1 LGTLIKILLVED
13 VEDDALLLIRAV
25 QKGGYETEYLRVD
38 TAEKLIAALKTESW
52 DIVISDYSLPG
63 FSGMT
68 ALDILKNQERYTPAI
83 MVSGIMGEEIAV
95 EAMQAGANDYIIKGN
110 YARLVPAI
118 ERELSDAI
126 VRRERRAALEALRQS
141 ENRYRAIVEDQTEL
155 INRYNLAG
163 EITYVNTTFARFFG
177 KEPTE
182 LIGARHADFLDA
194 QIANSLEKILAG
206 LNSENLFNISEH
218 LHITPDG
225 KEHWVQWYDRLILDS
240 DGTPFEYQGV
250 GREITEIKQAED
262 ELRVFASNLE
272 RYATQLQVAA
282 DIARDAAT
290 ARDLES
296 LLKRAVD
303 LVHQRFGFYH
313 ASVFLIDESQEYA
326 VITAATGKR
335 GAQLLAQEHKLKIGE
350 VGIVGHVAA
359 TGQPRISLDV
369 GVDTVHF
376 AQPLLPDT
384 RSEMAVPLKVMDR
397 VIGVFDVQSQQ
408 ASDFDGN
415 DLIVLQ
421 TMADQIAIAID
432 NIRLVQETQRRSQE
446 IAGLYDAAMT
456 TSSLLDTEHLLQR
469 LYEQVQ
475 QLIAP
480 DAFMIAVL
488 HENTDEFS
496 IVVAMEKDEPVVEF
510 LGKAFPISDGGFT
523 GWVFE
528 NHQTLLVGD
537 VENDSLP
544 IDPIQGEFP
553 IRSWLGVPLISRE
566 RLIGVTSIQS
576 FKPNQFDISHQRF
589 LESLAAQAAI
599 ALENSRL
606 FGAERAAREQAE
618 TLREV
623 AQVVGSS
630 LEPDEVLNLI
640 LAQMRRVLNF
650 DTASVILYEDDERP
664 TFVSVIGYEDD
675 DEVKTQSGV
684 HLEKST
690 ILKKMAEDLQP
701 IMINDVRD
709 HLEWVWVPGADHV
722 RSFMGVPIVKRNVMI
737 GTLMIDSRNTN
748 YFGTDE
754 LQTLQ
759 DLAQQISIAIENANL
774 FEAERAAREKAEAL
788 REAAQ
793 VISSKLSLDQ
803 VIEAVLEQL
812 ARVLAYD
819 SACVIMVG
827 NHLARVIAGRGYEKF
842 TDTPNLSTITFS
854 KDASV
859 VLNVVQRCQA
869 LMIPDVNDYPGW
881 VVTPFSEHVRST
893 LAVPLWVREQVI
905 GFFSIDRVKPGGFS
919 LSDLELA
926 EVFAAQTS
934 AAIENVRLFEAQ
946 EKRAVELEKLRQVS
960 LSLTASLEPQAVLD
974 AILDGVYQLVGD
986 VLDAHIFI
994 YHEERL
1000 TFGASLWHDGS
1011 RGNLYAEPRPNGLT
1025 YSVARTGNTIKV
1037 DNFQTHPLFSGE
1049 EGAKGW
1055 HGSIIGMPVKIGE
1068 RVVGVL
1074 NVAHSEPYA
1083 FTDVEMNLFRLL
1095 GDQAALAI
1103 ENARL
1108 FEQTMTERRH
1118 MALLYD
1124 VGQAI
1129 VAAFESD
1136 TILARALELTCQTLG
1151 GEAGAA
1157 WLYLPDEDQL
1167 NIRTLFINGM
1177 VAIEDHIPIEDRK
1190 MELSDGLV
1198 GWAARERLPVN
1209 VENIQENPDWKS
1221 VPYLEEETHSFLA
1234 APIMEGQNLLGVIA
1248 ILHSEKA
1255 AFTKAHL
1262 ELIQTNCQQVGLALS
1277 NARRYQDINRLVD
1290 LLAAE
1295 QYRLESLIEML
1306 PVGVLLLDENHR
1318 LQVTNP
1324 LGREILAIL
1333 SPTTE
1338 DGIVSVLG
1346 NTLLTNLLTHQDD
1359 QLPVEIS
1366 VLDPQPGIFEV
1377 QARAI
1382 GGDQIQWV
1390 LSLRDVTQ
1398 EREIQERVQMQNRLA
1413 TVGQLAAGIAHDFNN
1428 IMAAIVVYAD
1438 LLMMEPNLSQAS
1450 QERLTTIQQQVQRA
1464 SSLIRQIL
1472 DFSRRSVMEQSA
1484 LDLLPFM
1491 KEMEKLLERTL
1502 PETVRLELT
1511 YEDGDY
1517 QTLADPTRLQ
1527 QVFMNLAVNARDAM
1541 QDGGRLRFELN
1552 LFVLSPGDIAPVVD
1566 MPLGNWL
1573 HVGVVDTGVGISPDS
1588 LSRIFEPFYTTKPIG
1603 QGTGLGLAQVYGIIR
1618 QHEGFIDV
1626 KSQVGVG
1633 TQFGIYLP
1641 ALPGQAVGD
1650 ETDIDR
1656 SLIDGSGKTVL
1667 LVEDD
1672 ATTLTALQA
1681 LLDAHQFQVLAASNG
1696 SAALAIL
1703 EVQHAA
1709 ISLVISD
1716 VVMPEMGGIDLYTIM
1731 KIRWP
1736 EIKMV
1741 FITGHPLD
1749 SQDQDVLERGRVV
1762 WLQKPFSITDFNRAV
1777 RKVFG

>member
-1 LGTLIKILLVED
+1 MGIPIKMLLVED
-13 VEDDALLLIRAV
+13 AEDDALLLVRAV
-25 QKGGYETEYLRVD
+25 RKGGYDPEYLRVD
-38 TAEKLIAALKTESW
+38 SAEKLIAALETDTW
-52 DIVISDYSLPG
+52 DIVITDYSLPG

-68 ALDILKNQERYTPAI
+68 ALEILNNQDRYTPAI
-83 MVSGIMGEEIAV
+83 MVSGKMGEETAV

-110 YARLVPAI
+110 LARLVPAI
-118 ERELSDAI
+118 ERELRDAV
-126 VRRERRAALEALRQS
+126 VRRERKTALDALRRS

-155 INRYNLAG
+155 INRYNPDG
-163 EITYVNTTFARFFG
+163 EITFVNTAYARLMG
-177 KEPTE
+177 KNPED
-182 LIGARHADFLDA
+182 LIGLKHPEFLGPETSEIFENIITSLSAD
-194 QIANSLEKILAG
+194 NP
-206 LNSENLFNISEH
+206 FNIDEH
-218 LHITPDG
+218 PHYLADG
-225 KEHWVQWYDRLILDS
+225 QELWFQWIDRLIFDS
-240 DGTPFEYQGV
+240 EGNPFEYQGV
-250 GREITEIKQAED
+250 GRDITDIKQAED
-262 ELRVFASNLE
+262 ELRVFASHLE

-290 ARDLES
+290 AGDLES
-296 LLKRAVD
+296 LLNRAVD
-303 LVHQRFGFYH
+303 LVRQRFGFYH
-313 ASVFLIDESQEYA
+313 ASVFLLDETREYA
-326 VITAATGKR
+326 VMTAATGTQ
-335 GAQLLAQEHKLKIGE
+335 GAKLLAQEHKLKVGE
-350 VGIVGHVAA
+350 VGIVGHVAD
-359 TGQPRISLDV
+359 TGQPRIALDV
-369 GVDTVHF
+369 GEDAVHF

-397 VIGVFDVQSQQ
+397 VIGVFDVQSEQ
-408 ASDFDGN
+408 ASAFDGN

-432 NIRLVQETQRRSQE
+432 NIRLVQETQQRSKE

-456 TSSLLDTEHLLQR
+456 TSSLLETEHLLQR

-475 QLIAP
+475 QLITP

-488 HENTDEFS
+488 HENQEEFT

-510 LGKAFPISDGGFT
+510 LGRAFPTKSGGFT
-523 GWVFE
+523 GWVL
-528 NHQTLLVGD
+528 NNRHTLLVGD
-537 VENDSLP
+537 VEQDALP
-544 IDPIQGEFP
+544 IEPIQGEFP
-553 IRSWLGVPLISRE
+553 IRSWLGVPLISRD

-576 FKPNQFDISHQRF
+576 FEPHQFDISHQRF

-618 TLREV
+618 TMREV

-650 DTASVILYEDDERP
+650 DTASVMLYAESENP
-664 TFVSVIGYEDD
+664 IMVSVIGYE
-675 DEVKTQSGV
+675 EEEAVKSQSAL
-684 HLEKST
+684 HLEKSA
-690 ILKKMAEDLQP
+690 ILAQMSQDLRP
-701 IMINDVRD
+701 IVINDVRE
-709 HLEWVWVPGADHV
+709 HPEWVWVPGAEYV
-722 RSFMGVPIVKRNVMI
+722 RSFMGVPIIKRNVMI
-737 GTLMIDSRNTN
+737 GTLMIDSANTN
-748 YFGTDE
+748 YFGPDD

-774 FEAERAAREKAEAL
+774 FEAERVAREKAEAL
-788 REAAQ
+788 RDAAQ

-803 VIEAVLEQL
+803 VIEVVLEQL
-812 ARVLAYD
+812 ARVLPYD
-819 SACVIMVG
+819 SACVIMVEG
-827 NHLARVIAGRGYEKF
+827 HFLRVIAGRGYENF
-842 TDTPNLSTITFS
+842 TDVPNLSTTTFP

-859 VLNVVQRCQA
+859 LTEVVQNGKA
-869 LMIPDVNDYPGW
+869 LMIPDVKDYPGW
-881 VVTPFSEHVRST
+881 VVTPFSTHVRST

-905 GFFSIDRVKPGGFS
+905 GLFSIDRVKPGGFS
-919 LSDLELA
+919 ASDLELA

-934 AAIENVRLFEAQ
+934 AAIENARLFEAQ
-946 EKRAVELEKLRQVS
+946 EKRAAELETIRQVS
-960 LSLTASLEPQAVLD
+960 LGLTASLEPQAVFD
-974 AILDGVYQLVGD
+974 AILDGVFKLMPD
-986 VLDAHIFI
+986 VLDAHIFV
-994 YHEERL
+994 YDEGRL
-1000 TFGASLWHDGS
+1000 SFGASLWQDGN
-1011 RGNLYAEPRPNGLT
+1011 RGKLYAEPRQNGLT
-1025 YSVARTGNTIKV
+1025 YSVARSGKTIKV
-1037 DNFQTHPLFSGE
+1037 DDFKTHSLFADQNGA
-1049 EGAKGW
+1049 EGW
-1055 HGSIIGMPVKIGE
+1055 QGSIVGMPVKIGE

-1083 FTDVEMNLFRLL
+1083 FSEVELNLFRLL

-1108 FEQTMTERRH
+1108 FEQTTTERRH

-1129 VAAFESD
+1129 VAAFEID
-1136 TILARALELTCQTLG
+1136 TILTRALELICQALS
-1151 GEAGAA
+1151 GEAGAV
-1157 WLYLPDEDQL
+1157 WLYQPDDERLEMRALYVNGLVPLAEYIAENERQL
-1167 NIRTLFINGM
+1167 G
-1177 VAIEDHIPIEDRK
+1177 VGE
-1190 MELSDGLV
+1190 GLV
-1198 GWAARERLPVN
+1198 GWTARERLPVN
-1209 VENIQENPDWKS
+1209 VADIQENPHWQT
-1221 VPYLEEETHSFLA
+1221 VPYLEVDIHSFLA

-1248 ILHSEKA
+1248 ILHSQKA
-1255 AFTKAHL
+1255 AFSTAHL
-1262 ELIQTNCQQVGLALS
+1262 ELIQTACQQVGLALS

-1306 PVGVLLLDENHR
+1306 PVGVLLLDANYH

-1333 SPTTE
+1333 APKIE

-1346 NTLLTNLLTHQDD
+1346 NTTLADLLTHQDD
-1359 QLPVEIS
+1359 PLPVEIA

-1382 GGDQIQWV
+1382 GGEQVQWV

-1398 EREIQERVQMQNRLA
+1398 EREIQERVEMQNRLA

-1438 LLMMEPNLSQAS
+1438 LLMMEPDLSQAS
-1450 QERLTTIQQQVQRA
+1450 QERLVTIQQQVQRA

-1502 PETVRLELT
+1502 PETVRLELI
-1511 YEDGDY
+1511 YAEGEY

-1541 QDGGRLRFELN
+1541 KDGGRLRFELN
-1552 LFVLSPGDIAPVVD
+1552 HNELFPGEIPPVVD
-1566 MPLGNWL
+1566 MPPGNWL
-1573 HVGVVDTGVGISPDS
+1573 RIGVIDTGVGIAPDN
-1588 LSRIFEPFYTTKPIG
+1588 LSRIFEPFYTTKPVG
-1603 QGTGLGLAQVYGIIR
+1603 QGTGLGLAQVYGIVR

-1626 KSQVGVG
+1626 KSQVGIG
-1633 TQFGIYLP
+1633 TQFEIYLP
-1641 ALPGQAVGD
+1641 GLPGEAEDDDSDV
-1650 ETDIDR
+1650 DR
-1656 SLIDGSGKTVL
+1656 SLIDGTGKTVL

-1681 LLDAHQFQVLAASNG
+1681 LLDAHQFQVLTASNG
-1696 SAALAIL
+1696 SEALKLL
-1703 EVQHAA
+1703 ELQHST

-1716 VVMPEMGGIDLYTIM
+1716 VVMPEMGGMELYSVM
-1731 KIRWP
+1731 KISWP
-1736 EIKMV
+1736 EIKMI
-1741 FITGHPLD
+1741 FITGHPMD